1 MSKYSPLRR
10 YLSGLPPDT
19 EEITISFDQ
28 VERIIGDK
36 LPNSAKRYRA
46 WWSNEES
53 GGHVQSHAWMNANW
67 VVETV
72 NLNDKWVRFR
82 LEG

>member
-10 YLSGLPPDT
+10 YLSDLPSDT

-28 VERIIGDK
+28 VERMIGDK
-36 LPNSAKRYRA
+36 LPNSASRYLE

-53 GGHVQSHAWMNANW
+53 GSHVQAHAWMNANW

-72 NLNDKWVRFR
+72 NLNDKWVRFHR
-82 LEG
+82 ER